1 MHPIYSCLCEILQ
14 NRTVMEL
21 RFLPTSITS
30 GTANMA
36 ENHLQHTHLQNNN
49 RETSPRIDQ
58 HNRRNQANRHQHS
71 QPPPA
76 FNGTLMNGLPP
87 IQNMGSTTEIG
98 IPQVTDLNNRI
109 PSLRRTPRRTVPNG
123 LPVPQSPRFM
133 RSGMSNDVLNH
144 NRSPISSR
152 VAATAVSSK
161 RHRLG
166 GRNNENIS
174 CGSLNS
180 IEV

>member
-1 MHPIYSCLCEILQ
+1 MYLHIFQ

-21 RFLPTSITS
+21 RFLPTSITP
-30 GTANMA
+30 GTNNLP
-36 ENHLQHTHLQNNN
+36 ESHHQHTHMQNNN
-49 RETSPRIDQ
+49 CETSPRIDQ
-58 HNRRNQANRHQHS
+58 HNRRNQTNRHPHS
-71 QPPPA
+71 QPQP

-133 RSGMSNDVLNH
+133 RSGISNDILNH

-152 VAATAVSSK
+152 VAAATK

>member
-1 MHPIYSCLCEILQ
+1 
-14 NRTVMEL
+14 MEL
-21 RFLPTSITS
+21 RFLPTTIAPGPT
-30 GTANMA
+30 NIP
-36 ENHLQHTHLQNNN
+36 ENHHQHAHIQNNN
-49 RETSPRIDQ
+49 CEPSPGTDQ
-58 HNRRNQANRHQHS
+58 HNRRNQVNNNRLA
-71 QPPPA
+71 QPQP
-76 FNGTLMNGLPP
+76 FNGTLINGLPP
-87 IQNMGSTTEIG
+87 VQNMGSTTEIG

-109 PSLRRTPRRTVPNG
+109 PSLRRTPRRTVVPNG

-133 RSGMSNDVLNH
+133 RSGISNDILHH
-144 NRSPISSR
+144 NRSPIPSR
-152 VAATAVSSK
+152 VAAAVVASSK

>member
-1 MHPIYSCLCEILQ
+1 
-14 NRTVMEL
+14 MEL
-21 RFLPTSITS
+21 RFLPTSITGS
-30 GTANMA
+30 NNLS
-36 ENHLQHTHLQNNN
+36 ENHHHQHTHMQNNN
-49 RETSPRIDQ
+49 CETSPRIDQ
-58 HNRRNQANRHQHS
+58 QNRRNQTNRHPHS
-71 QPPPA
+71 QPQP

-98 IPQVTDLNNRI
+98 IPQVTDLGNRI
-109 PSLRRTPRRTVPNG
+109 PSLRRHTPRRTVPNG

-133 RSGMSNDVLNH
+133 RNGGISNDILNH
-144 NRSPISSR
+144 NRSPIPSR
-152 VAATAVSSK
+152 VAAAVASSK

>member
-1 MHPIYSCLCEILQ
+1 MLLVRNFQ

-21 RFLPTSITS
+21 RFLPTSITP
-30 GTANMA
+30 GTNNLPDGLHHM
-36 ENHLQHTHLQNNN
+36 QNNN
-49 RETSPRIDQ
+49 CEPSPRTDQ
-58 HNRRNQANRHQHS
+58 HNRRNQTNRHAHA
-71 QPPPA
+71 QPQP

-133 RSGMSNDVLNH
+133 RSGGISNDILNH

-152 VAATAVSSK
+152 VAAATMSSK

-166 GRNNENIS
+166 GHNNENIS

>member
-1 MHPIYSCLCEILQ
+1 
-14 NRTVMEL
+14 MEL
-21 RFLPTSITS
+21 RFLPTSITT
-30 GTANMA
+30 GTGNIS
-36 ENHLQHTHLQNNN
+36 ENHHQHNHLQNNN
-49 RETSPRIDQ
+49 RETSPRMEQ
-58 HNRRNQANRHQHS
+58 HNRRNQTNRHQNA
-71 QPPPA
+71 QPQP
-76 FNGTLMNGLPP
+76 FNGTLTNGLPP

-133 RSGMSNDVLNH
+133 RSGISNDVLNH

-152 VAATAVSSK
+152 VAANTMSSK

-166 GRNNENIS
+166 SRNNENIS